1 MSTKEKVAKF
11 LQSRVTPVSTK
22 YMADYFL
29 MSKDA
34 ISRALKELEN
44 EGRIKRQRKGQK
56 FYWAWTREEPMPVAV
71 PAKAIKLSNTP
82 AFNRPIQ
89 NSYPL
94 ARGYDD

>member
-1 MSTKEKVAKF
+1 MSTVEKVARF
-11 LQSRVTPVSTK
+11 LQDRRSLVDVKTI
-22 YMADYFL
+22 ADYFL
-29 MSKDA
+29 LSK
-34 ISRALKELEN
+34 SSVQRALQELEN
-44 EGRIKRQRKGQK
+44 EGRVKRQRKGQK

-71 PAKAIKLSNTP
+71 SSKAIKLSDTP

>member
-11 LQSRVTPVSTK
+11 LQSRVTPVNTK

-44 EGRIKRQRKGQK
+44 EGRIICEKKK
-56 FYWAWTREEPMPVAV
+56 STFYWTWKRSASRPLAV
-71 PAKAIKLSNTP
+71 PPQTPKLSNTP
-82 AFNRPIQ
+82 NYNRPIQ
-89 NSYPL
+89 NSYP
-94 ARGYDD
+94 AIRGYED